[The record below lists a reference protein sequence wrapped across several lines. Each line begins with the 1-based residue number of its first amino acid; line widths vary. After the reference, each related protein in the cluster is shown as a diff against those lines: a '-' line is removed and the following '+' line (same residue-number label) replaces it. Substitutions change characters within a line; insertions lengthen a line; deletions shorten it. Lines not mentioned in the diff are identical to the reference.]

1 MSQGQRA
8 KGRGQREGSREEGK
22 RGFLRPLFFALVF
35 ALCPLPFALVF
46 AQTQNWPSFR
56 GANASGV
63 ADGHPAPVKWNA
75 TTGENVLW
83 KTPIPGVA
91 VSSPIVWGDRVFVS
105 TAVSSDPKAGIRTG
119 QYGDVEP
126 VNDATRHSWRLFALD
141 RRSGKIVWDRV
152 AHEGTPKTKR
162 HPKSSQASS
171 TPVTDGQRVIV
182 WFGSEGLYAYDFNG
196 KELWKRDL
204 GVLNAG
210 WFYDPDYEWGIG
222 SSPIIWQNLV
232 IVQCDIQKNSFI
244 AAFDVATG
252 EPVWRTSRDEIPSW
266 STPTI
271 FDNFGRAEL
280 ITQAT
285 GFTRGYNPASGEEL
299 WRLAG
304 NSEIAIP
311 TPVAGAGLV
320 IVTNGYRGVQPIYAI
335 KPGSKGDITLKGDDT
350 KNDAIAWS
358 TKRGGPYIPTPLIY
372 RDQLYLLQGNGVVA
386 AHDVRT
392 GQRIYQ
398 ERLVATGGSFSASP
412 VAADGKVYFAS
423 EDGDMYV
430 VQAGPK
436 FELLATNPIGEILMA
451 SPAISEGVL
460 YVRGLKNVFAIGM
473 KK

>member
-1 MSQGQRA
+1 MSSS
-8 KGRGQREGSREEGK
+8 ESRRKSKSARQK
-22 RGFLRPLFFALVF
+22 RVSAFCL
-35 ALCPLPFALVF
+35 LPFALAWAF
-46 AQTQNWPSFR
+46 SSIAQAQNWPSFR
-56 GANASGV
+56 GANAAGV
-63 ADGHPAPVKWNA
+63 ADGHPTPVKWNT
-75 TTGENVLW
+75 TTGENILW

-105 TAVSSDPKAGIRTG
+105 TAVSSDPTAGIRTG

-126 VNDATRHSWRLFALD
+126 VNDSTRHSWKLFALD
-141 RRSGKIVWDRV
+141 RRSGKIVWERV

-182 WFGSEGLYAYDFNG
+182 WFGSEGLYAYDLNG

-271 FDNFGRAEL
+271 FDSFGRAEL
-280 ITQAT
+280 VTQAT
-285 GFTRGYNPASGEEL
+285 GFTRGYNPVSGEEL
-299 WRLAG
+299 WRLSG
-304 NSEIAIP
+304 NSEITIP
-311 TPVAGAGLV
+311 TPVVGAGLV

-335 KPGSKGDITLKGDDT
+335 RPGSKGDVTLKGDETKSDT
-350 KNDAIAWS
+350 IAWS

-372 RDQLYLLQGNGVVA
+372 RDQLYLLQGNGVVS

-392 GQRIYQ
+392 GQRLYQ

-430 VQAGPK
+430 VQAGRK

-460 YVRGLKNVFAIGM
+460 FVRGLKTVFAIGL

>member
-1 MSQGQRA
+1 MKRSQR
-8 KGRGQREGSREEGK
+8 
-22 RGFLRPLFFALVF
+22 FLPLVLALAWCF
-35 ALCPLPFALVF
+35 SATALA
-46 AQTQNWPSFR
+46 QNWPSFR
-56 GANASGV
+56 GANAAGV
-63 ADGHPAPVKWNA
+63 ADGHPTPVKWNT
-75 TTGENVLW
+75 TTGENILW

-91 VSSPIVWGDRVFVS
+91 VSSPIVWGERVFVS

-126 VNDATRHSWRLFALD
+126 VNDSTRHSWKLFALD
-141 RRSGKIVWDRV
+141 RRSGKIVWERV

-182 WFGSEGLYAYDFNG
+182 WFGSEGLYAYDLNG

-232 IVQCDIQKNSFI
+232 IVQCDVQKNSFI

-271 FDNFGRAEL
+271 FDSFGRAEL
-280 ITQAT
+280 VTQAT

-299 WRLAG
+299 WRLSG
-304 NSEIAIP
+304 NSEITIP
-311 TPVAGAGLV
+311 TPVVGAGLV
-320 IVTNGYRGVQPIYAI
+320 IVTNGYRGVQPIYAVR
-335 KPGSKGDITLKGDDT
+335 PGSKGDITLKGDETKSDT
-350 KNDAIAWS
+350 IAWS

-372 RDQLYLLQGNGVVA
+372 RDQLYLLQGNGVVS

-412 VAADGKVYFAS
+412 VAADGKIYFAS

-436 FELLATNPIGEILMA
+436 FDLLATNPIGEIVMA

-460 YVRGLKNVFAIGM
+460 FVRGLKTVFAIGM

>member
-1 MSQGQRA
+1 MSF
-8 KGRGQREGSREEGK
+8 STI
-22 RGFLRPLFFALVF
+22 
-35 ALCPLPFALVF
+35 
-46 AQTQNWPSFR
+46 AQAQNWPSFR
-56 GANASGV
+56 GANAAGV
-63 ADGHPAPVKWNA
+63 ADGHPTPVKWNA
-75 TTGENVLW
+75 TTGENILW

-126 VNDATRHSWRLFALD
+126 VNDSTRHSWKLFALD
-141 RRSGKIVWDRV
+141 RRSGKIVWERV

-182 WFGSEGLYAYDFNG
+182 WFGSEGLYAYDLNG

-271 FDNFGRAEL
+271 FDSFGRAEL
-280 ITQAT
+280 VTQAT

-299 WRLAG
+299 WRLSG
-304 NSEIAIP
+304 NSEITIP
-311 TPVAGAGLV
+311 TPVVGAGLV

-335 KPGSKGDITLKGDDT
+335 RPGSKGDITLKGDET
-350 KNDAIAWS
+350 KSDPIAWS
-358 TKRGGPYIPTPLIY
+358 TRRGGPYIPTPLIY
-372 RDQLYLLQGNGVVA
+372 RDQLYLLQGNGVVS

-412 VAADGKVYFAS
+412 VAADGKLYFAS

-460 YVRGLKNVFAIGM
+460 FVRGLKTVFAIGL